1 MVRRW
6 WWPPFPPWNG
16 AANTARAR
24 RPKRQRS
31 TNCTTFGRAHRAM
44 RVEIAEG
51 SPPTD
56 VSERVGG
63 AKSHRR
69 PGADHVGPGNTGLAQ
84 SCSSAISRSCRP
96 ESKAGEFRGNY
107 CILTGS
113 SCWRGQQF
121 TLYCSLVVAL
131 LLGVRTA
138 IARGKA
144 HPLVRRR
151 TRPGCSTPRVTPPRT
166 TLEESKHG
174 AGNGEV

>member
-69 PGADHVGPGNTGLAQ
+69 PGADHVGPGTPAWRNRVRLRFHGLVD
-84 SCSSAISRSCRP
+84 P
-96 ESKAGEFRGNY
+96 KAR
-107 CILTGS
+107 
-113 SCWRGQQF
+113 
-121 TLYCSLVVAL
+121 LVNFVEI
-131 LLGVRTA
+131 T
-138 IARGKA
+138 
-144 HPLVRRR
+144 
-151 TRPGCSTPRVTPPRT
+151 
-166 TLEESKHG
+166 
-174 AGNGEV
+174 